1 MYFQFACEHCGKSLR
16 AREEHVGR
24 KVVCPYCHTQVA
36 IERQAKQAQEQAPTD
51 PLKNLKTSVST
62 PAPRKTPATTGT
74 TQPSTSEA
82 KWVDGTNVS
91 MIKSCLFGLAGT
103 AAFLVVISPFYFAK
117 TYFGKLFFKFKT
129 ADGNFD
135 PSFWV
140 PIATTF
146 LLAWAIAI
154 IVLKSRKL
162 KRQRQS
168 MLFDLLPNQFGDDI
182 NEGNLEKFI
191 EHVGGLPGDARES
204 FLVNRVKRGLEHFRV
219 RKNASEVSEVLS
231 SQSDIDAN
239 AVESSY
245 SILNVFIW
253 AIPILGFIGTV
264 IGISAAVGGFSGTLD
279 SGNDVDALKNSLKGV
294 TGGLGTAF
302 DTTLVALVMSMMVM
316 FPTSSMKKAEEDLL
330 NWVDEY
336 CNENLLKRLSD
347 GRDRA
352 STVAASSTPADVQRA
367 VNAAMATHQAAL
379 QAWTQKLEAIGKV
392 VTKEVADGMKE
403 VAQTEKS
410 LHQEKVNRLNEVGD
424 MTGSMRSAAES
435 LADYCS
441 NLQTGLTSLN
451 EVLVRL
457 GEQQVVVQQVEKPRR
472 KGLFGRRNGM

>member
-16 AREEHVGR
+16 AREEHIGR
-24 KVVCPYCHTQVA
+24 KVVCPYCRTQVG
-36 IERQAKQAQEQAPTD
+36 IQKQQPSVEQQETSEPAFKQ
-51 PLKNLKTSVST
+51 LKTST
-62 PAPRKTPATTGT
+62 APAISRSKPASKAPE
-74 TQPSTSEA
+74 TQDN

-91 MIKSCLFGLAGT
+91 MLKSCVYGLAGT
-103 AAFLVVISPFYFAK
+103 VGLYLVITPFYVAK
-117 TYFGKLFFKFKT
+117 TYLGNLFIKT
-129 ADGNFD
+129 DA
-135 PSFWV
+135 SFWV
-140 PIATTF
+140 PVATTF

-154 IVLKSRKL
+154 LFLKSRKL

-182 NEGNLEKFI
+182 NEGNLEQFI
-191 EHVGGLPGDARES
+191 QHVDGLPGDARES

-219 RKNASEVSEVLS
+219 RKNAAEVSEVLS

-264 IGISAAVGGFSGTLD
+264 IGISAAVGGFSSTLEA
-279 SGNDVDALKNSLKGV
+279 SSDVNALKDSLKGV

-336 CNENLLKRLSD
+336 CNENLLKRLND

-352 STVAASSTPADVQRA
+352 SGTTSAPADMERA
-367 VNAAMATHQAAL
+367 VRAAMADQQAVL
-379 QAWTQKLEAIGKV
+379 DTWTKKLESVGKV
-392 VTKEVADGMKE
+392 VTKEVAEGLRE
-403 VAQTEKS
+403 VVKTEQS
-410 LHQEKVNRLNEVGD
+410 LHQEKIERLNEVGAMSD
-424 MTGSMRSAAES
+424 SLKGAAEA
-435 LADYCS
+435 LATYCD
-441 NLQTGLTSLN
+441 GLNAGLNSLN
-451 EVLVRL
+451 NVLERL
-457 GEQQVVVQQVEKPRR
+457 GEQQVVVQQVQPRGR
-472 KGLFGRRNGM
+472 RLFGRKNGK

>member
-1 MYFQFACEHCGKSLR
+1 MYFQFACTHCGKSLR
-16 AREEHVGR
+16 AREEHIGR
-24 KVVCPYCHTQVA
+24 KVVCPYCRTQVE
-36 IERQAKQAQEQAPTD
+36 IEPQESKPAQGDSPTGA
-51 PLKNLKTSVST
+51 LKDLKTSVSK
-62 PAPRKTPATTGT
+62 PASRKPQGT
-74 TQPSTSEA
+74 TSTSQPSSGET

-91 MIKSCLFGLAGT
+91 MIKSCLFGLVGT
-103 AAFLVVISPFYFAK
+103 TVFFTAIFPFYLAD
-117 TYFGKLFFKFKT
+117 TYLGKLFIKT
-129 ADGNFD
+129 DA
-135 PSFWV
+135 SFWV
-140 PIATTF
+140 PVATTF
-146 LLAWAIAI
+146 LLAWATAI
-154 IVLKSRKL
+154 LVLKSRKL

-182 NEGNLEKFI
+182 NEANLEKFI
-191 EHVGGLPGDARES
+191 GHVGGLPGDARES

-264 IGISAAVGGFSGTLD
+264 IGISAAVGGFSTTLEASD
-279 SGNDVDALKNSLKGV
+279 DVNALKESLKGV

-336 CNENLLKRLSD
+336 CNENLLKRLND

-352 STVAASSTPADVQRA
+352 SPAASGSPPVDVQKA
-367 VNAAMATHQAAL
+367 VNAAMAEHQAAF
-379 QAWTQKLEAIGKV
+379 QAWTRKLEAIGKV

-403 VAQTEKS
+403 VAHNEKS
-410 LHQEKVNRLNEVGD
+410 LHQEKVDRLNEVGE

-435 LADYCS
+435 LADYCN
-441 NLQTGLTSLN
+441 NLQTGLTSLST
-451 EVLVRL
+451 VLERL
-457 GEQQVVVQQVEKPRR
+457 GEQQVVVQQVERPRR
-472 KGLFGRRNGM
+472 KRLFGRRNGK

>member
-1 MYFQFACEHCGKSLR
+1 MYFQFACNHCGKSLR
-16 AREEHVGR
+16 AREEHIGR
-24 KVVCPYCHTQVA
+24 KVVCPYCRTQVE
-36 IERQAKQAQEQAPTD
+36 IEPQQPKSAQEEAPTD
-51 PLKNLKTSVST
+51 ALKNLKTSVSQT
-62 PAPRKTPATTGT
+62 TPRKSPSTAGT
-74 TQPSTSEA
+74 TAASSGET

-91 MIKSCLFGLAGT
+91 MVKSCLFGLLATAGFF
-103 AAFLVVISPFYFAK
+103 AVIFPLYLAD
-117 TYFGKLFFKFKT
+117 TYLGKLFIKT
-129 ADGNFD
+129 DA
-135 PSFWV
+135 SFWV
-140 PIATTF
+140 PVATTF
-146 LLAWAIAI
+146 LLAWATAVL
-154 IVLKSRKL
+154 VLKSRKL

-168 MLFDLLPNQFGDDI
+168 MLFDLLPNQFGEDI

-191 EHVGGLPGDARES
+191 GHVGSLPGDARES

-264 IGISAAVGGFSGTLD
+264 IGISAAVGGFSTTLEASD
-279 SGNDVDALKNSLKGV
+279 DVNALKESLKGV

-336 CNENLLKRLSD
+336 CNENLLKRLHD

-352 STVAASSTPADVQRA
+352 PPATPRSAPADIQKA
-367 VNAAMATHQAAL
+367 VNAAMAEHQAAL
-379 QAWTQKLEAIGKV
+379 QTWTKKLESIGKV

-403 VAQTEKS
+403 VAQNEKT
-410 LHQEKVNRLNEVGD
+410 LHDEKVNRLNEVGE

-435 LADYCS
+435 LADYCG
-441 NLQTGLTSLN
+441 NLQTGLNSLTT
-451 EVLVRL
+451 VLERL
-457 GEQQVVVQQVEKPRR
+457 GEQQVVVQQVEPPRR
-472 KGLFGRRNGM
+472 RGFFNRRNGK

>member
-1 MYFQFACEHCGKSLR
+1 MYFQFACTHCGKSLR
-16 AREEHVGR
+16 AREEHIGR
-24 KVVCPYCHTQVA
+24 KVVCPYCRTQVE
-36 IERQAKQAQEQAPTD
+36 IEPQESKAAQGISPTD
-51 PLKNLKTSVST
+51 ALKGLKTSVSK
-62 PAPRKTPATTGT
+62 PAARKPQGT
-74 TQPSTSEA
+74 TISSQPSGGES
-82 KWVDGTNVS
+82 KWVDGTNVN
-91 MIKSCLFGLAGT
+91 MIKSGLFGLAGT
-103 AAFLVVISPFYFAK
+103 AVFFTAILPFYIAD
-117 TYFGKLFFKFKT
+117 TYLGKLFIKT
-129 ADGNFD
+129 DA
-135 PSFWV
+135 SFWV
-140 PIATTF
+140 PVATTF
-146 LLAWAIAI
+146 LLAWATAI
-154 IVLKSRKL
+154 LVLKSRKL

-182 NEGNLEKFI
+182 NEANLEKFI
-191 EHVGGLPGDARES
+191 GHVGGLPGDARES

-264 IGISAAVGGFSGTLD
+264 IGISAAVGGFSTTLEASD
-279 SGNDVDALKNSLKGV
+279 DVNALKESLKGV

-336 CNENLLKRLSD
+336 CNENLLKRLND

-352 STVAASSTPADVQRA
+352 SPAGPGSAPADIQKA
-367 VNAAMATHQAAL
+367 VNTAMAEHRAAFE
-379 QAWTQKLEAIGKV
+379 AWTKKLEAIGKV

-403 VAQTEKS
+403 VAHNEKS
-410 LHQEKVNRLNEVGD
+410 LHQEKVDRLNEVGE

-435 LADYCS
+435 LADYCN
-441 NLQTGLTSLN
+441 NLQTGLTSLST
-451 EVLVRL
+451 VLERL
-457 GEQQVVVQQVEKPRR
+457 GEQQVVVQQVERPRR
-472 KGLFGRRNGM
+472 KRLFGRRNGK